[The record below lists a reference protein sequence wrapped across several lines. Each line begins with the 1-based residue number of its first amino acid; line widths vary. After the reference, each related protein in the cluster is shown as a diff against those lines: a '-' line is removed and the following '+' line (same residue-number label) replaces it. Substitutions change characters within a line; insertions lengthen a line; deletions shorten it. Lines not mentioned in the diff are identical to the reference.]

1 MTDQKTWTDLLD
13 RSAIGHN
20 PDISDISKVKDDGVS
35 VFTPTHWDILI
46 RIFSFTLPGKQLSQW
61 TGGWV
66 KSLNSP
72 HHVAATL
79 LIYARPFCGSF

>member
-1 MTDQKTWTDLLD
+1 
-13 RSAIGHN
+13 
-20 PDISDISKVKDDGVS
+20 